1 MGISGD
7 IAMARKRLEVMLID
21 LDRSIEVLHGG
32 RPSDNCEDV
41 YSGAHPADSGSHL
54 SDAER
59 GEALL
64 DAARRQREQV
74 VAAIRRVEDGT
85 YGACAA
91 CGKPVPDG
99 RLEARPEAARCVPCQ
114 SKLERR

>member
-1 MGISGD
+1 MD
-7 IAMARKRLEVMLID
+7 VAAARKRLEEMLID
-21 LDRSIEVLHGG
+21 LDRSIEVLRGER
-32 RPSDNCEDV
+32 RPPNPEELAFSDT
-41 YSGAHPADSGSHL
+41 HPADSGSSM

-64 DAARRQREQV
+64 DAATRQRGQV
-74 VAAIRRVEDGT
+74 VAALGRIDDGT
-85 YGACAA
+85 YGACAG
-91 CGKPVPDG
+91 CGEPVPEG